1 MKQPFPFPVA
11 GPGLHVWRDQT
22 PRSGPVN
29 MAIDEALLLGA
40 VAPVLRLYR
49 WDGPW
54 VSIGC
59 FVPLAEA
66 GAAFPGRLL
75 VRRWTG
81 GGLVDHAGDWTYSLM
96 LPRDQ
101 PLAALGTAGSYRII
115 HGALARAL
123 AACGLP
129 AELADAPL
137 PGRGGL
143 CFEAPVLA
151 DVVSGGR
158 KVAGA
163 AQRRTRHGLLHQG
176 SVQGV
181 DVPHGLG
188 GALAAALHPHPTP
201 MDESVRQAT
210 LRQAT
215 RLVDERYGQPA
226 WLDRDDDG
234 RRRL

>member
-1 MKQPFPFPVA
+1 MKQPSSFPVS
-11 GPGLHVWRDQT
+11 GPGLHVWTDDT
-22 PRSGPVN
+22 PRSGPLN
-29 MAIDEALLLGA
+29 MAIDEALLISTDI
-40 VAPVLRLYR
+40 PVLRLYR

-59 FVPLAEA
+59 FIPRPEAE
-66 GAAFPGRLL
+66 AAFPGRPL

-81 GGLVDHAGDWTYSLM
+81 GGVVDHAGDWTYSLI

-101 PLAALGTAGSYRII
+101 PLATLGTAGSYRII

-123 AACGLP
+123 AACGLR

-151 DVVSGGR
+151 DVVSRGR
-158 KVAGA
+158 KIAGA

-176 SVQGV
+176 SVQGI
-181 DVPHGLG
+181 DVPDSLR
-188 GALAAALHPHPTP
+188 GALASALHPRPTR
-201 MDESVRQAT
+201 MDDALSETALQRAGQLVR
-210 LRQAT
+210 
-215 RLVDERYGQPA
+215 ERYGHPH
-226 WLDRDDDG
+226 WLDRDDV